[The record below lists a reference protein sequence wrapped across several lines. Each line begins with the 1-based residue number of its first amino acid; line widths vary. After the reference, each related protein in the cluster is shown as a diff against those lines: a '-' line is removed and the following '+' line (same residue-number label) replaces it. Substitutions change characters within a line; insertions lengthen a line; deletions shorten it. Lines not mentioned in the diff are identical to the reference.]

1 MIVLHIG
8 APKTGTTALQQFLS
22 TNEAA
27 LRARGISYM
36 RAGRAHIAHNP
47 LPTAIAQNRA
57 EGMLRA
63 IMDEHDAAPDLLHVI
78 SSEIMFR
85 IVVAQRLRPVLPAGM
100 RGAVRVLC
108 YLRRQDHYLEAIY
121 KQRVKNGLTPPDRA
135 AFLEAQLPKLSY
147 GRLIEGYAR
156 LFGPEA
162 IRLRPFDRARL
173 AGGDIVRDFTA
184 EIGLHDLEGLAG
196 VGADANPSLS
206 VELSEMLGRFAIA
219 GSANVRALIRLI
231 SEMDDPALFASRDAF
246 DLASRR
252 RVVAQTA
259 ADTEA
264 MRARYRPDLARFFD
278 TDDLE
283 AAQEAPARDPAA
295 AAGRSQAA
303 ALALARA
310 LSLMQEAEPAAPA
323 PSAAPGTAPLAAPA
337 APAPAPETRPAAPA
351 ALPVWFTEICPA
363 GPRSGFFAW
372 LGNHGTSFVDRGAEQ
387 LVVTF
392 DNLHNVG
399 DTRPERDAWA
409 ARFCAERG
417 WSHLGVISQ
426 RPDWFRDAALI
437 GWFEARAA
445 EGFFAR
451 FGRVAFAGA
460 SMGGFGALVFSALAP
475 GATVAAFSPQST
487 LARQLVRWEGR
498 FAKGRGADWTLP
510 HGDAAEAVGRAGR
523 VWVVVDPFEG
533 NDMRH
538 AARLGQGPVTVL
550 RAPGCGHKT
559 ALALNRMGALKEVLG
574 GAIDGTLTPGHF
586 ARLVRGRRDLLL
598 WVRALAARLEARGQT
613 ARAERLRRLYR
624 ARRGTSA
631 PPPDAGIEDLQDAE

>member
-85 IVVAQRLRPVLPAGM
+85 IVVVQRLRPVLPAGM

-135 AFLEAQLPKLSY
+135 AFLEAQLPKLSF
-147 GRLIEGYAR
+147 GRLIDGYAD

-173 AGGDIVRDFTA
+173 AGGDIVRDFAA
-184 EIGLHDLEGLAG
+184 EIGLTDLEGLEG
-196 VGADANPSLS
+196 VGAEANPSLS

-219 GSANVRALIRLI
+219 GSENVRTLIRLI
-231 SEMDDPALFASRDAF
+231 SEMDDPALFASRDAY
-246 DLASRR
+246 DLESRR
-252 RVVAQTA
+252 RVVAATA

-264 MRARYRPDLARFFD
+264 MRARYRPDLGHFFE
-278 TDDLE
+278 TADLE
-283 AAQEAPARDPAA
+283 AGHGAHAPDPVAA
-295 AAGRSQAA
+295 ARRAQAG
-303 ALALARA
+303 ALAISRA
-310 LSLMQEAEPAAPA
+310 LSLLRSAP
-323 PSAAPGTAPLAAPA
+323 PDNTPP
-337 APAPAPETRPAAPA
+337 PAPADRPPAPPA
-351 ALPVWFTEICPA
+351 PPTVPTPGGNAPLTFPGVPVWFEEICPA
-363 GPRSGFFAW
+363 GPREGFFVW
-372 LGNHGTSFVDRGAEQ
+372 LGNHGASFVDRGTDQ

-399 DTRPERDAWA
+399 DTRPERNPWA

-437 GWFEARAA
+437 GWLEARAA

-451 FGRVAFAGA
+451 FARVAFAGA

-487 LARQLVRWEGR
+487 LARRLVRWEGR

-510 HGDAAEAVGRAGR
+510 HGDAAEAVRHAGR

-538 AARLGQGPVTVL
+538 AARLGAGPVTVL

-574 GAIDGTLTPGHF
+574 GAIDGTLDPAGF
-586 ARLVRGRRDLLL
+586 ARRMRGRRDLLL
-598 WVRALAARLEARGQT
+598 WCRTLAERLEGRGQS

-624 ARRGTSA
+624 ARRGAAAAAEA
-631 PPPDAGIEDLQDAE
+631 PTTDFPDED